1 VFEGN
6 PQVRARRET
15 GHARKIR
22 KGLPCS
28 ADPLARDIERELR
41 RLTDNIASSLRESAN
56 VLQRTSH
63 QISNTGY
70 A

>member
-1 VFEGN
+1 
-6 PQVRARRET
+6 
-15 GHARKIR
+15 
-22 KGLPCS
+22 
-28 ADPLARDIERELR
+28 LARDIERELR